1 MLPLILRAGK
11 DKEFREGSMFLWAV
25 LCGSETTAALYF
37 TGSPGL
43 AWLNSQTE
51 KDKTGSVLFLPSES
65 LQHLQI
71 QTNFVFL
78 PLHQEQKIIV
88 LLHNIFQEIHESR

>member
-1 MLPLILRAGK
+1 
-11 DKEFREGSMFLWAV
+11 MFLWAV
-25 LCGSETTAALYF
+25 LCGSETTAALHF

-43 AWLNSQTE
+43 AWPNSQIE

-78 PLHQEQKIIV
+78 PLHQEQKIIA
-88 LLHNIFQEIHESR
+88 LLHNIFQEVHESR